1 MSFVKRSIDVTISL
15 GKGALGDEPGPEMT
29 LSGYRV
35 AVETPSNA
43 SAESSEVQ
51 LSIYGLS
58 LEMMNRLTTV
68 GPNMRER
75 RGMNII
81 RVMARSGLD
90 VPHLV
95 YEGDITSAWA
105 DFGKAPEGV
114 FYVRGQVAGAKE
126 CKPVPP
132 RSFPGA
138 TVAQD
143 VASKI
148 AASMG
153 YAFEKSGKD
162 VVLANPY
169 FCGTDMDQLRSCALA
184 ARISFTIDRG
194 VVSVWHADGF
204 RDGDVLDISP
214 ETGLIGY
221 PTFNSTGIT
230 FTTLYN
236 PHLCVGKRVHVTS
249 SLQPAQGV
257 WTITSLA
264 HKLEAEVPGGVWQ
277 STVICKRNL
286 DG

>member
-1 MSFVKRSIDVTISL
+1 MSFVKRSLDVTISL

-35 AVETPSNA
+35 SVDTPSSV
-43 SAESSEVQ
+43 SAESTEVK
-51 LSIYGLS
+51 LSIYVLNR
-58 LEMMNRLTTV
+58 EMMNRLTTV
-68 GPNMRER
+68 GPNMKER
-75 RGMNII
+75 RGMNVV

-90 VPHLV
+90 VPNLV

-105 DFGKAPEGV
+105 DYEKAPDGV
-114 FYVRGQVAGAKE
+114 FNVRAQVAGAKE

-138 TVAQD
+138 TVAQE
-143 VASKI
+143 VARKI

-153 YAFEKSGKD
+153 YGFEKSGKD

-169 FCGTDMDQLRSCALA
+169 FCGTDMDQLRSCAQA
-184 ARISFTIDRG
+184 ARISYTIDRG

-214 ETGLIGY
+214 QTGLIGY
-221 PTFNSTGIT
+221 PTFNSSGVT
-230 FTTLYN
+230 FTTVYN
-236 PHLCVGKRVHVTS
+236 PHLSVGKRVLLTS
-249 SLQPAQGV
+249 SLQPAQGE
-257 WTITSLA
+257 WIITSLA

-277 STVICKRNL
+277 STVMCKRNL